1 MWIIN
6 VIKNAGLVAVG
17 GNGFGLGLQKRTQKI
32 SAHLSNQLPNSFQS
46 NQLKITFILIIF
58 YFVNKGNYE
67 NK

>member
-46 NQLKITFILIIF
+46 N
-58 YFVNKGNYE
+58 
-67 NK
+67 